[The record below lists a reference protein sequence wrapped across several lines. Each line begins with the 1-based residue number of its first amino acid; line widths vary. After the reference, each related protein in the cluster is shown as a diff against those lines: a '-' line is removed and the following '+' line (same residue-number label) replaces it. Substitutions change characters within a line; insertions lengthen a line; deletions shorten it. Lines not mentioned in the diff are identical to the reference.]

1 MVKRTIV
8 LAYAAAAYASFLGAI
23 LYAMGFEA
31 NVGVPKGIDDGPP
44 ASSWPAA
51 VVINVGLLALFAV
64 QHTIMARGRFKRW
77 FVRFVPTPVERS
89 TFVLAASS
97 LLLLICWQWRPLPA
111 VIWSATHPLSQGL
124 LQCVSLLGWVIVFYS
139 SFLIDHFEL
148 FGMRQAWLYFQ
159 GRPYTPPEFTRR
171 SLYNHVRHPLM
182 LGFLIAFWSTPTMSA
197 GHLLFSSVIT
207 AYVLVGVAFEERDL
221 LRAYGAS
228 YAEYRRTTPMLI
240 PLLPVRRAM
249 SNRTQ
254 ESV

>member
-1 MVKRTIV
+1 
-8 LAYAAAAYASFLGAI
+8 
-23 LYAMGFEA
+23 
-31 NVGVPKGIDDGPP
+31 
-44 ASSWPAA
+44 
-51 VVINVGLLALFAV
+51 
-64 QHTIMARGRFKRW
+64 
-77 FVRFVPTPVERS
+77 
-89 TFVLAASS
+89 
-97 LLLLICWQWRPLPA
+97 
-111 VIWSATHPLSQGL
+111 
-124 LQCVSLLGWVIVFYS
+124 
-139 SFLIDHFEL
+139 
-148 FGMRQAWLYFQ
+148 
-159 GRPYTPPEFTRR
+159 
-171 SLYNHVRHPLM
+171 M

>member
-1 MVKRTIV
+1 
-8 LAYAAAAYASFLGAI
+8 
-23 LYAMGFEA
+23 
-31 NVGVPKGIDDGPP
+31 
-44 ASSWPAA
+44 
-51 VVINVGLLALFAV
+51 
-64 QHTIMARGRFKRW
+64 
-77 FVRFVPTPVERS
+77 
-89 TFVLAASS
+89 
-97 LLLLICWQWRPLPA
+97 
-111 VIWSATHPLSQGL
+111 
-124 LQCVSLLGWVIVFYS
+124 VIVFYS